1 MKNQFKLLLVVG
13 LLALMMPLLFGA
25 LGPVGASS
33 SEIVAD
39 HADSKN
45 IDNATCNNCHD
56 PNELDPNS
64 SEFSGAHRRHFL
76 TAFLNFYGSTPADNV
91 GNYGCGTCHDET
103 VYGGGVGEGLGS
115 GYEGDLSYA
124 TAETTDVAQA
134 FGRAARKG
142 VKPDVCESCHGQ
154 FNGATP
160 GHVSVTVQNSC
171 VSSGSCHVDPGTGG
185 DAATKHSS
193 VGYINTD
200 HADSPTFCSRCHGEN
215 AWYLT
220 VETSATLP

>member
-1 MKNQFKLLLVVG
+1 MRNQLKLLMVVG

-25 LGPVGASS
+25 LSSVGASNS
-33 SEIVAD
+33 DIVAD

-45 IDNATCNNCHD
+45 IDNATCNGCHD
-56 PNELDPNS
+56 PNELDPNDA
-64 SEFSGAHRRHFL
+64 EVSGAHRRHFL
-76 TAFLNFYGSTPADNV
+76 SAFLNFYGNPPSGST
-91 GNYGCGTCHDET
+91 GCGDCHEES

-124 TAETTDVAQA
+124 TAETTDAAQA
-134 FGRAARKG
+134 YGRDARKG

-154 FNGATP
+154 FLSSLA
-160 GHVSVTVQNSC
+160 GHASVTVENSC
-171 VSSGSCHVDPGTGG
+171 VSTGSCHVSAGTGG
-185 DAATKHSS
+185 DAATEHSA

-200 HADSPTFCSRCHGEN
+200 HANSPTFCSRCHGEN

-220 VETSATLP
+220 EETTQTLP